1 MRRKEVLTTGQ
12 VAKICHVA
20 PRTVSKWFDS
30 GKLRGYRIPGSRDRR
45 IPLTHLLRFMR
56 THGMP
61 LRELEG
67 HTLRILIVDPD
78 DSAEAIAEDLS
89 GSDRYEI
96 RTASNDF
103 EAGMLAGEFEPHVML
118 VNAANGDID
127 ARKILDNLRGNPNLA
142 ATKVVAMAGPL
153 TADQRQRVLEEGYDL
168 LLCQPYELR
177 DVVRIIE
184 KATDLLA

>member
-1 MRRKEVLTTGQ
+1 MRRREVLTTGEG
-12 VAKICHVA
+12 ARICHVA

-30 GKLRGYRIPGSRDRR
+30 GQLRGYRIPGSRDRR
-45 IPLTHLLRFMR
+45 IPLSHLLQFMR
-56 THGMP
+56 IHGMP

-78 DSAEAIAEDLS
+78 ESAEAIAADLS

-118 VNAANGDID
+118 VNAAAGD
-127 ARKILDNLRGNPNLA
+127 RKILDNLRANPNLA
-142 ATKVVAMAGPL
+142 ATKVVALAGPL
-153 TADQRQRVLEEGYDL
+153 TAGQRQRVLDEGFDL
-168 LLCQPYELR
+168 LLCRPYELR